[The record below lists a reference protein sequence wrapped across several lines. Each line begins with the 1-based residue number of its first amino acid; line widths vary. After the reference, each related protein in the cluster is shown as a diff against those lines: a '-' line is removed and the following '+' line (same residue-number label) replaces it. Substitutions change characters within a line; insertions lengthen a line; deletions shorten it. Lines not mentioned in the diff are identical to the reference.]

1 MPFGGDSF
9 DHFRRGRQIRQFE
22 TEIRERL
29 NAANDEIVRRI
40 QNEEESEELQHKV
53 VDEMREF
60 FRFSTKLAA
69 QVLAD
74 MQRRRAEEIET
85 KLDAEIEMFFEE
97 TKNHAMRVLA
107 DIKQG
112 HLLARDE
119 LINVLERP
127 VKQVAGAALASA
139 TVAEPMAA
147 APLPMLLPANI
158 AAPVAKPIA
167 TPVAAPV
174 AAPVPAPAPAAVPEP
189 TPAPVHS
196 PVAGERKPLG

>member
-1 MPFGGDSF
+1 MDMPFGGDSF

-74 MQRRRAEEIET
+74 IQRQRAEEIET
-85 KLDAEIEMFFEE
+85 RLDAEIELFFEE
-97 TKNHAMRVLA
+97 TKNHAMKVLA
-107 DIKQG
+107 EIKQG

-119 LINVLERP
+119 LINVLEKP

-139 TVAEPMAA
+139 PDVEPVVA
-147 APLPMLLPANI
+147 APLPMLLPAN
-158 AAPVAKPIA
+158 
-167 TPVAAPV
+167 VAAPV
-174 AAPVPAPAPAAVPEP
+174 SAPVPAVVPEAAPAA
-189 TPAPVHS
+189 APGL
-196 PVAGERKPLG
+196 VAGERKPLG